1 MACGKLING
10 GVLSNRVSIF
20 HQNVQ
25 CRFRFSLTQNRNS
38 KPNRNNI
45 H

>member
-20 HQNVQ
+20 QKNV
-25 CRFRFSLTQNRNS
+25 R
-38 KPNRNNI
+38 
-45 H
+45 